1 MQNYMEQDSMMDKL
15 EEEICSWCGSFKECY
30 YDDAEDEYIC
40 KDCIEYE
47 ITRLNKIL
55 KKNRSSD

>member
-1 MQNYMEQDSMMDKL
+1 MHNKL
-15 EEEICSWCGSFKECY
+15 EERVCSWCGSFKECY
-30 YDDAEDEYIC
+30 YDDAEYVYIC

-55 KKNRSSD
+55 KKNSNGD